1 MTKSSNER
9 YHDYTGRTRTR
20 AWLRSQGRPCWI
32 CGGQI
37 DYAAPRT
44 HPLAFEVDELVP
56 VSRGGSATDRAN
68 VDAAHRICNNWR
80 SNKMPAEVIATRAIV
95 AESFGGWTSA
105 PDFVAKAKACKGIPR
120 KKAPK
125 EAKPT
130 TTTAWL

>member
-68 VDAAHRICNNWR
+68 VDAAHRICNQR
-80 SNKMPAEVIATRAIV
+80 RGNKPLSAMKKRQEGDVLAI
-95 AESFGGWTSA
+95 S
-105 PDFVAKAKACKGIPR
+105 PR
-120 KKAPK
+120 PCDL
-125 EAKPT
+125 PT
-130 TTTAWL
+130 EDASLF